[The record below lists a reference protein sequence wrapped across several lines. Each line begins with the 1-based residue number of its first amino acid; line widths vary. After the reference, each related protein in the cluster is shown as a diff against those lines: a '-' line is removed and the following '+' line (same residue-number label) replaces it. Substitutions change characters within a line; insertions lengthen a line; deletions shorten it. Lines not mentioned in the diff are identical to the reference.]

1 MSQEDKLRLFK
12 NTKSWKELPQ
22 ALLEELAEVMTVE
35 EVRVNRDTVAPNLR
49 LGLSAT
55 HSL

>member
-35 EVRVNRDTVAPNLR
+35 EVRVNRDTVAPNLW